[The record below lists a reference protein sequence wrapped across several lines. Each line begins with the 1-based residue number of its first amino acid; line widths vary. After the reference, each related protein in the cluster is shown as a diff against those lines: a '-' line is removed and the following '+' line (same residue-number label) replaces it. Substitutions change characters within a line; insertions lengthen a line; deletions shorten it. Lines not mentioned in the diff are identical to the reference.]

1 MMRFL
6 AMAFPP
12 KNGAELPPRAAT
24 RLLFQ
29 GLDAL
34 GRSRLLSPL
43 LASALASRSV
53 LKLKIA
59 EVLHNE

>member
-1 MMRFL
+1 MYAIYASIPARII
-6 AMAFPP
+6 PS
-12 KNGAELPPRAAT
+12 EV
-24 RLLFQ
+24 LLISLF
-29 GLDAL
+29 GV
-34 GRSRLLSPL
+34 LSPL